1 MTLIPE
7 QSSKSEGLDRQGAE
21 ASPYLRLDPPIG
33 SSDWIL
39 VRGHVVLP
47 QRERRRI
54 WWPRRRMTQAMAELT
69 AMNLEVRL
77 PDDEPRPLVIAS
89 DGSFEARLAVS
100 LPRLRAAQRQLVFS
114 LRYRNVRVEQPSPL
128 FMPQPNAALGVIVL
142 KPVVAQTNAKSLGSL
157 HVETALSEVSREL
170 VNLLTEHTN
179 RSNPIFYLTPVDGA
193 GMVSTAARVPGWP
206 HGLTIALAGH
216 GAISA
221 IAMEQANWIARLT
234 ELFAGELEFVV
245 VADTDPH
252 SVATLRTLVRQN
264 KPLRGLRAVFLSDTR
279 PVARGVMLQ
288 ADRPTG
294 IDDLELPIVMC
305 GTLHEARRAATVC
318 GLVAAETEPDHS
330 AAHRPARRLTATHA
344 RVTRYPLVFCH
355 GMLGYSVIKLRPID
369 LHNYFNGVRELLTG
383 RGFQVLMPQLG
394 KTHSTEQRAEQLR
407 QTIGRWTSGPV
418 NIVAHS
424 MGGLDARFL
433 ISKLDMADRVVS
445 LTTIASPHRGSY
457 FADWFVERFDQRL
470 PFLRGL
476 EHFGLEVNGFRDC
489 TRAACR
495 VFNEVVPD
503 SPKVRYFSYSA
514 FQVSRKMPPV
524 LRRSHSLIARVEGA
538 NDGLVSE
545 HSARWGEHIATLRS
559 DHIALVGDR
568 GPEYFDHLA
577 FYTRIVDDLIRH
589 GF

>member
-1 MTLIPE
+1 MTALPE
-7 QSSKSEGLDRQGAE
+7 QHSAGEGLEGISKE
-21 ASPYLRLDPPIG
+21 TGVKLRLIPPIG

-39 VRGHVVLP
+39 VSGRVELP
-47 QRERRRI
+47 ESVPPRVWWLRRRQQI
-54 WWPRRRMTQAMAELT
+54 T
-69 AMNLEVRL
+69 ASQLAALQLDVRL
-77 PDDEPRPLVIAS
+77 PDGETRTLQLAS
-89 DGSFEARLAVS
+89 DGSFEARLATS

-114 LRYRNVRVEQPSPL
+114 LRYRNTRIEQPAPL
-128 FMPQPNAALGVIVL
+128 FMPQPNSTLAVVVL
-142 KPVVAQTNAKSLGSL
+142 HSANPPGEIAHNAGR
-157 HVETALSEVSREL
+157 AGCEVSREL
-170 VNLLTEHTN
+170 TNLLADHGN
-179 RSNPIFYLTPVDGA
+179 HSNPVFYLTRPHELAGAADGA
-193 GMVSTAARVPGWP
+193 RLVGWP
-206 HGLTIALAGH
+206 SGLKVPVIRQDSV
-216 GAISA
+216 SA
-221 IAMEQANWIARLT
+221 IAMEQANWLARLID
-234 ELFAGELEFVV
+234 LYSGELEFAV
-245 VADTDPH
+245 VADTDAH
-252 SVATLRTLVRQN
+252 NVATLRALSRLD
-264 KPLRGLRAVFLSDTR
+264 KPLHGLRAVFLSDTR

-294 IDDLELPIVMC
+294 IDGLELPIVIC
-305 GTLHEARRAATVC
+305 RTLEEAKRAVTVC
-318 GLVAAETEPDHS
+318 GLVQPDSLGGHS
-330 AAHRPARRLTATHA
+330 QGDRMARRFTATHT
-344 RVTRYPLVFCH
+344 RVTQCPLVFCH

-369 LHNYFNGVRELLTG
+369 LHNYFNGVRELLTE
-383 RGFQVLMPQLG
+383 RGFHVLMPQLG

-476 EHFGLEVNGFRDC
+476 EQFGLEVNGFRDC
-489 TRAACR
+489 TREACR
-495 VFNEVVPD
+495 RFNESVID

-514 FQVSRKMPPV
+514 FQASRKMPPV

-545 HSARWGEHIATLRS
+545 RSARWGEHVATLRS

-577 FYTRIVDDLIRH
+577 FFCRIVDDLVRH